1 MTTQGIST
9 VASKAPE
16 QMAAKKTKA
25 NESSFD
31 SFMADRASKTGT
43 SQQKNSQ
50 PEKSDRSDKA
60 LDTGTSERADQA
72 LPLKKDTSTP
82 AKNPETS
89 APQMTGNQTGKV
101 VEENVDPVVVADQ
114 IVYMF
119 QEVFGISMEF
129 LQDFMSLNQMT
140 LGETIESLGDGG
152 NYPDNLQELVM
163 NMHGITDK
171 AAFLTNDTLVRELTE
186 LNDNFVRI
194 LADALQVPEEQLAE
208 MDPSIMASLAEK
220 LGDQIQIQIQAEPEI
235 QTAQQD
241 NQQPMPEM
249 AADAGQ
255 GFEVIVEDARGSD
268 TGAQTES
275 FGEHQDAEPDFHNNT
290 AATMANQFTERLAE
304 AYETTADSEIPA
316 ARETMTHIVE
326 QVVEQVKIRVLPETT
341 NMEIMLHPESLGR
354 VAIQV
359 SAVAG
364 VAKATLLVENLMA
377 KEALESQLVTL
388 KQTFEEQGLKVDAVE
403 VTVSEFGLNQEN
415 HEAQQQQKNVAKN
428 RKFRGDA
435 GEDTEEDTETA
446 EVQAERRNVN
456 SVVDYTA

>member
-72 LPLKKDTSTP
+72 LSLKKDTSTP

-89 APQMTGNQTGKV
+89 APKMTGNQTGKV
-101 VEENVDPVVVADQ
+101 VEENVDPVVVTEQ

-129 LQDFMSLNQMT
+129 LQDFMRLNQMT
-140 LGETIESLGDGG
+140 LRETIESLGDGG
-152 NYPDNLQELVM
+152 NYPENLQDLVM
-163 NMHGITDK
+163 NMHGVTDK

-220 LGDQIQIQIQAEPEI
+220 LGDQIQIQAEPEI

-249 AADAGQ
+249 PADAGQ

-275 FGEHQDAEPDFHNNT
+275 FGKHQDAEPDFHNNT
-290 AATMANQFTERLAE
+290 AAMANQFTERLAE

-316 ARETMTHIVE
+316 ARETMTHIVD

-359 SAVAG
+359 SAAAG

-415 HEAQQQQKNVAKN
+415 HEAQQQQKNGAKN
-428 RKFRGDA
+428 RRFRGDA
-435 GEDTEEDTETA
+435 GEDAEEDTETA